1 MKGKNYYPLGIAI
14 FFGIMCCGIILTIY
28 ISLKYKPDYDNAYF
42 STRQVVDKDINAILV
57 AQNELESRYKF
68 YVLDSSGKNA
78 LPLTRKAN
86 RKSNALFVPS
96 EAILRFKITDLKGKA
111 AIGESVRL
119 YITRFADSSADKDIG
134 VLSQKNGIFISPEIS
149 FEKGEWKLL
158 VEFSID
164 DKKAYFEQRIVFDDN
179 PNSEKSAKQKPKK
192 PSDYAINHNLA

>member
-14 FFGIMCCGIILTIY
+14 FFGLMCCGIILTIY

-42 STRQVVDKDINAILV
+42 STRQVVDKDINAILA

-111 AIGESVRL
+111 VIGESVRL

-134 VLSQKNGIFISPEIS
+134 ALAQKNGIFISPKIS

-164 DKKAYFEQRIVFDDN
+164 DKGVFCSN
-179 PNSEKSAKQKPKK
+179 ELSLMIIQIAKKVRSKSPKIRVIT
-192 PSDYAINHNLA
+192 P